1 MFNKFKNRIFAVH
14 LHDNDQSDDQHLLP
28 FDGTIDWNKTIKN

>member
-14 LHDNDQSDDQHLLP
+14 LHDNDQNLLP